1 MDVTEHTVDE
11 INRLRAC
18 INDLVSVLALPA
30 IWSGH
35 EPSQI
40 GRTLLDALVSMLRL
54 DFAYFRL
61 LDSIGG
67 APIEMVHVAQRR
79 DLNARPEEIGR
90 VLKPCLTGQPP
101 ASSFLIP
108 NPVGQGKASIA
119 QRCLGLRDEM
129 GVLVAG
135 STRADFPTET
145 ERLLLD
151 VAANQAVIG
160 LEEAR
165 RLNEQRR
172 LAQELDRRVAERTRE
187 LTEREAKI
195 RRLFDANIIGIM
207 IAKLEG
213 EIVDANEAFLR
224 MVGYG
229 REDLVSGRILWPDLT
244 PPEWRDTDA
253 RMWAELRA
261 NGVLQP
267 IEKELFR
274 KDGSRV
280 PVLSGATLFE
290 EGGNE
295 GVAFVLDLSEQK
307 RAEKAAGR
315 SEKELR
321 GVIDSVPA
329 NVWSTS
335 PDGAVDFIN
344 QRWQEFT
351 GLPPTNALGWNWE
364 TAVHPDDRGRF
375 VANWQAAL
383 KNGQAME
390 SEVRVRRADGEY
402 RWLFVRNVP
411 LLDEVGN
418 LVKWYGT
425 GIDVEERRRAEQA
438 LHAAMSERMRLTAF
452 RGEVGTVL
460 AHEEDLRGTLHKC
473 AEAMVRHLD
482 GAFARF
488 WTLSSDG
495 RELELQASAG
505 MYTRLDGSHSRIPFG
520 QLKIGLIAQERKPHL
535 TNNVQNDPRVN
546 DKEWARRE
554 KMISFAGYPLLV
566 EDRVVGVMGM
576 FSQKPLTDGTLE
588 ALSFVADSVAQV
600 IDRKRAEEALR
611 RSEAYLAE
619 AQRLTHTGSWA
630 WSPITGEPLYWSEE
644 MFRIFAFDAQRSGPP
659 TNEMLW
665 ERVHPE
671 DRDGMHELML
681 RAVHEKT
688 EYVYDHRIVL
698 PDGTVKHIHAIGH
711 PVVNAA
717 GEVVE
722 FLGTSIDVTER
733 KGAEKERE
741 RLRKLEADLAH
752 MNRVSVMGE
761 LAASLAHEIKQPI
774 AAAGIN
780 AQTCLRWLQRESPE
794 IGEACE
800 TVTRILKDVN
810 RASEI
815 VDRNRSLYGRGT
827 PQGEVVDVN
836 KLVREMIGLL
846 HDAADR
852 HSISI
857 RAQLDGALPAITAD
871 RVQIQQVLMN
881 LMVNGIEA
889 MKDTSGEL
897 TITSKKTE
905 DDQILLS
912 VSDLGI
918 GLSNEDA
925 ERIFDA
931 FFTTKAQGTGM
942 GLCISRRIIESHG
955 GRLWASVNRGRGAT
969 FHFTLPRDAAPPSRE
984 RVSA

>member
-1 MDVTEHTVDE
+1 MEVKEQTVDE
-11 INRLRAC
+11 IRRLRAC

-30 IWSGH
+30 IWGGC

-54 DFAYFRL
+54 DLAYFRL
-61 LDSIGG
+61 PDSIGG
-67 APIEMVHVAQRR
+67 APIEMVHVPQRR
-79 DLNARPEEIGR
+79 NLNARPEDIGR
-90 VLKPCLTGQPP
+90 LLNPCLTGQLPT
-101 ASSFLIP
+101 SSFLIP
-108 NPVGQGKASIA
+108 NPVGEGKVSIA
-119 QRCLGLRDEM
+119 QRCLGLQDEM

-160 LEEAR
+160 LQESR

-172 LAQELDRRVAERTRE
+172 VAQELDRRVAQRTRE
-187 LTEREAKI
+187 VVERDSKI

-207 IAKLEG
+207 VAKVDTG

-253 RMWAELRA
+253 RMVAELQADR
-261 NGVLQP
+261 VSQP

-280 PVLSGATLFE
+280 PVLSGAALFE

-295 GVAFVLDLSEQK
+295 SVAFVLDLSEQK
-307 RAEKAAGR
+307 RVEKAARR

-321 GVIDSVPA
+321 DVINAVPA

-335 PDGAVDFIN
+335 PDGAVDFVN
-344 QRWQEFT
+344 ERWQEFT
-351 GLPPTNALGWNWE
+351 GLPPESALGSNWE
-364 TAVHPDDRGRF
+364 TTVHPDDRGRF
-375 VANWQAAL
+375 VADWHAAL
-383 KNGQAME
+383 KTGQEME

-402 RWLFVRNVP
+402 RWLLVRNVP
-411 LLDEVGN
+411 LRDELGN

-425 GIDVEERRRAEQA
+425 GIDVEERKRTDQA
-438 LHAAMSERMRLTAF
+438 LHAAMSVRIRLTAF
-452 RGEVGTVL
+452 RAEVGTVL
-460 AHEEDLRGTLHKC
+460 AQEESLRVTLHKC
-473 AEAMVRHLD
+473 ADAMVRHFD
-482 GAFARF
+482 AAFARV

-495 RELELQASAG
+495 QELQLQASAG

-535 TNNVQNDPRVN
+535 TNDVENDPRVN

-554 KMISFAGYPLLV
+554 NLISFAGYPLLV

-576 FSQKPLTDGTLE
+576 FSHKPLTEATLE
-588 ALSFVADSVAQV
+588 ALSFVADSMAQV

-619 AQRLTHTGSWA
+619 AQRLSHTGSWV
-630 WSPITGEPLYWSEE
+630 WDLPSDTVVYCSEE
-644 MFRIFAFDAQRSGPP
+644 LYRIFALDPEEHVPSIEAF
-659 TNEMLW
+659 L

-671 DRDGMHELML
+671 DRERC
-681 RAVHEKT
+681 RAEGVRGNRDKT
-688 EYVYDHRIVL
+688 EHAIEYRLLL
-698 PDGTVKHIHAIGH
+698 PDGTMKYVISIQH
-711 PVVNAA
+711 PVLDPA
-717 GEVVE
+717 GELVE
-722 FLGTSIDVTER
+722 VIGTIVDVTER
-733 KGAEKERE
+733 KRAEAEIE
-741 RLRKLEADLAH
+741 RLHQLESDLAQ
-752 MNRVSVMGE
+752 MNRVSMMGE

-774 AAAGIN
+774 AAAATN
-780 AQTCLRWLQRESPE
+780 ARTCMRWLQRESPD

-800 TVTRILKDVN
+800 TAARIVKEVN
-810 RASEI
+810 RAADMI
-815 VDRNRSLYGRGT
+815 DRNRSLYTRGT
-827 PQGEVVDVN
+827 PKREVVDLN
-836 KLVREMIGLL
+836 ELVQEMIVLL
-846 HDAADR
+846 RDKAYQ

-857 RAQLDGALPAITAD
+857 RTEIDDALPPIRAD

-881 LMVNGIEA
+881 LMLNGIEA
-889 MKDTSGEL
+889 MKDTGGAL
-897 TITSKKTE
+897 TITSKRPE
-905 DDQILLS
+905 DGQILLA
-912 VSDLGI
+912 VSDLGS
-918 GLSNEDA
+918 GLSDENA

-955 GRLWASVNRGRGAT
+955 GRLWASANTGRGAT
-969 FHFTLPRDAAPPSRE
+969 FHFTLPTDLALASPSAA
-984 RVSA
+984 